1 MLRAAAQAA
10 APNRAHLKPYPLVV
24 HNTALLMREKVD
36 RSAVHMQHGK
46 LRDKRRQDVQWRDD
60 ERRAQQMGR
69 NNALQRRKNYYQDQY
84 VINDYSRA

>member
-24 HNTALLMREKVD
+24 HNTALLMREKVE
-36 RSAVHMQHGK
+36 RSAIHMQHGK
-46 LRDKRRQDVQWRDD
+46 IIDKQINYLQSRND
-60 ERRAQQMGR
+60 ERRAQQMGE
-69 NNALQRRKNYYQDQY
+69 NNALQRRKYYYQDQY